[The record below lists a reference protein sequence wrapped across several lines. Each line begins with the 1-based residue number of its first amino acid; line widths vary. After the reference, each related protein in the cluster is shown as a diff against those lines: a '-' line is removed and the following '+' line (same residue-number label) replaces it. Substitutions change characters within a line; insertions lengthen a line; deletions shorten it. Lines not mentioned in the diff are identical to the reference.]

1 MTTRSG
7 QSRRAF
13 FKQVGAA
20 AGAVTLSP
28 AAMAE
33 AGRPVAQFPA
43 ETARSVHP
51 TLNRRARGWLRF
63 LWEKAT
69 TPDDWSAD
77 GVPHMWWDRYSNP
90 VVTSYGRF
98 DLHNS
103 SYALLLMAD
112 ETPAWRE
119 VYTRI
124 ADGLA
129 SRYPTYWGAIDW
141 LTQIGDD
148 PRRANYPP
156 HVMQMIPERLRG
168 NYNRIGWTANGIEP
182 WGLSPDPIGSEGNL
196 FFRGWFNL
204 VLGIYR
210 YISGDDKYERPF
222 EVTGY
227 GDQVFE
233 WDQHGIAALLER
245 QYRERPE
252 GPQCENTKIWFPC
265 NASAGLGMYLYDRIH
280 GRATHRPVEGWLEYA
295 RENFLGVGSD
305 GRLEWVTSYYDPIV
319 NHKANGGPGAGVG
332 TAFLLLPQDRE
343 LATFIY
349 ESAANALGWNDPRV
363 EIRASQPGL
372 VMARELGD
380 HTAVARLR
388 AAAEREYDPRFF
400 GDDNEMF
407 GWWFGLNEAYP
418 RGQRSAS
425 MMVAEVGMGDAWY
438 RAFEAPHMDKFEAPT
453 VEGID
458 FPSLGVYQAWNDT
471 GSGDPPRVTET
482 GLAWGVRFNADG
494 RAEAGRDLDAQASL
508 DRAIDR
514 IQALFHMRLGRTIRQ
529 IAAVGLDG
537 HAQPDVG
544 NARDALQIIDDRRT
558 ARLNQQQVEI
568 LIAREDIQAAPR
580 QAQLALQRLVG
591 IGDRAHEDAHPAPVP
606 RASQLR
612 RQQFRRVG
620 FDDQRLAPAF
630 VRAPRIEPVGQFLGI
645 AVGAA
650 VDQAEAAADS
660 PGQAVRVGPLAGGE
674 EAALL
679 WREDGLG
686 LLVADVHAAYDSKCE
701 PQFINNVSRFSPLS
715 HAIIC
720 GIVAS
725 YDFDRY
731 KNNETQSLQFRF
743 WH

>member
-1 MTTRSG
+1 MTAGNG

-13 FKQVGAA
+13 VKQVGAA
-20 AGAVTLSP
+20 AGAVALSP

-33 AGRPVAQFPA
+33 AGRPAPQLPA
-43 ETARSVHP
+43 ETPRSVHP

-182 WGLSPDPIGSEGNL
+182 WGLAPDPIGSEGNL

-210 YISGDDKYERPF
+210 YVSGDDKYERPF

-233 WDQHGIAALLER
+233 WDQHRIAELLER

-265 NASAGLGMYLYDRIH
+265 NSAAGLGMYLYDRIH
-280 GRATHRPVEGWLEYA
+280 GRSTHRPVEGWLEYA
-295 RENFLGVGSD
+295 RENFLGIGND

-343 LATFIY
+343 LATLMY

-400 GDDNEMF
+400 GDDDEMF
-407 GWWFGLNEAYP
+407 GWWFGFNEAYP

-438 RAFEAPHMDKFEAPT
+438 RAFEAPHLDKFEAPT
-453 VEGID
+453 VEDVD
-458 FPSLGVYQAWNDT
+458 FPALGIYQAWNDT
-471 GSGDPPRVTET
+471 ASGALHVGTYAAAPDRRGLDTTWRVTNLPNTDDVFILCDGEPFRRFSVDGPNAIRLDTTIDLRQYQIFTGYRGPEAQADAMRRQDGTDRNAAGSGAAT
-482 GLAWGVRFNADG
+482 
-494 RAEAGRDLDAQASL
+494 AS
-508 DRAIDR
+508 
-514 IQALFHMRLGRTIRQ
+514 
-529 IAAVGLDG
+529 AAT
-537 HAQPDVG
+537 ASAAASRPAP
-544 NARDALQIIDDRRT
+544 NARNAT
-558 ARLNQQQVEI
+558 
-568 LIAREDIQAAPR
+568 
-580 QAQLALQRLVG
+580 
-591 IGDRAHEDAHPAPVP
+591 
-606 RASQLR
+606 S
-612 RQQFRRVG
+612 
-620 FDDQRLAPAF
+620 
-630 VRAPRIEPVGQFLGI
+630 
-645 AVGAA
+645 
-650 VDQAEAAADS
+650 S
-660 PGQAVRVGPLAGGE
+660 
-674 EAALL
+674 
-679 WREDGLG
+679 
-686 LLVADVHAAYDSKCE
+686 
-701 PQFINNVSRFSPLS
+701 FSPS
-715 HAIIC
+715 GPTC
-720 GIVAS
+720 PCCVA
-725 YDFDRY
+725 
-731 KNNETQSLQFRF
+731 
-743 WH
+743 